1 MKRVEDL
8 DKVWIMDKVEDL
20 SRIMDKFK
28 SSHGRVG
35 GSVHVEK
42 VKDMDRLD
50 DLILIFGG
58 QHNSFLFF
66 FHRLVLR

>member
-1 MKRVEDL
+1 MERVEDL

-20 SRIMDKFK
+20 SKIMDKLK
-28 SSHGRVG
+28 SIHGRVG

-50 DLILIFGG
+50 DLILISGG
-58 QHNSFLFF
+58 QRNSFLFYF
-66 FHRLVLR
+66 FTDWY